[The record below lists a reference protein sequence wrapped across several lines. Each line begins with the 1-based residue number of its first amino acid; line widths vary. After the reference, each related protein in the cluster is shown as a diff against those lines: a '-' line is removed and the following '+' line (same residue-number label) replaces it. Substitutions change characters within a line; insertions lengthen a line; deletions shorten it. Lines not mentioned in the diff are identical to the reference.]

1 LRRTIHPPETEAPPR
16 AAASVFLRALILSL
30 LLAAPAA
37 ATPRVLASIKPIH
50 SLVAAVMEGAGTPAL
65 LIGGAYSP
73 HSFSLK
79 PSDARKI
86 AAAQIVFEV
95 GPNLE
100 TYLVAAVPALAP
112 HARLVALEDAPGV
125 RRLPARRGGLWEC
138 DKDDVGPGD
147 PHVWLDPQNAIAMTR
162 AIAGALAQ
170 ADKPHAALYA
180 ANAAKSIAR
189 LGALEKQLAVRL
201 APVRHRRYL
210 VFHDA
215 YQYFERRFGLS
226 AAGSVTVA
234 PDRPIGPERIVSLRA
249 AIAKGHIVCIFRE
262 PQFPPRLIATLAAG
276 SKLRIGA
283 LDPLGAALQPGP
295 NLYPA
300 LLHAIAASLVQCLKD

>member
-1 LRRTIHPPETEAPPR
+1 MQPAEPEAPNR
-16 AAASVFLRALILSL
+16 AAASIFLRALTLSL
-30 LLAAPAA
+30 LLAAPGAA

-50 SLVAAVMEGAGTPAL
+50 SLVAAVMQGAGTPAL

-86 AAAQIVFEV
+86 ADAQIVFEV
-95 GPNLE
+95 GPDLE
-100 TYLVAAVPALAP
+100 TYLTAAVPALAP
-112 HARLVALEDAPGV
+112 HVRVVALEDAPGV
-125 RRLPARRGGLWEC
+125 RRLPARRGGLWEG
-138 DKDDVGPGD
+138 DKDDVGPND

-162 AIAGALAQ
+162 AIAAALSR
-170 ADKPHAALYA
+170 ADESHAALYA
-180 ANAAKSIAR
+180 ANAQHSIAR
-189 LGALEKQLAVRL
+189 LAALEKQLAARL
-201 APVRHRRYL
+201 APARHKRYL

-234 PDRPIGPERIVSLRA
+234 PGRPIGPDRVLSLRA

-262 PQFPPRLIATLAAG
+262 PQFPPRLIATLAEG
-276 SKLRIGA
+276 SKLRIGV
-283 LDPLGAALQPGP
+283 LDPIGAALKPGP
-295 NLYPA
+295 GLYPA
-300 LLHAIAASLVQCLKD
+300 LLRGIAASLTACLKG